1 MSDLC
6 LGSLDSLFYLPGSL
20 CLKTQRLKTPK
31 PKKHIPEIPTEH
43 QQVWN
48 QSQTQMSVSVS
59 ELIPYPPECACFI
72 ICERKEKSSHVPLKV
87 QVSLRSLLLNRD
99 LFTASPGTVGLY
111 LGIFC
116 SGCRDNAMHTTL
128 ADHCDLLLFEE
139 IRFPE
144 GIKHKKLERSD
155 NAKCWGMTCR
165 LIFF

>member
-6 LGSLDSLFYLPGSL
+6 LGSLDSLFYSPGSL
-20 CLKTQRLKTPK
+20 CLQTQRLETPK
-31 PKKHIPEIPTEH
+31 PKKTHPRDSYWTWAGLES
-43 QQVWN
+43 V
-48 QSQTQMSVSVS
+48 SFVSVSVT
-59 ELIPYPPECACFI
+59 ELIPYPHECACFI
-72 ICERKEKSSHVPLKV
+72 ICERKGKSFRVPLKV
-87 QVSLRSLLLNRD
+87 QVSLKSILLNIE
-99 LFTASPGTVGLY
+99 LFTASPASVSLY
-111 LGIFC
+111 LGTFC

-155 NAKCWGMTCR
+155 NTKCWGMTCS